1 MDPMARVLDIAPPTQ
16 DELARQRFIS
26 SLRKHV
32 MVTLPPAMRADYE
45 AHAAA
50 DFARK
55 EGHEPADGLE
65 VRKAMRHR
73 PLYRAW
79 SAMRYNAQEM
89 VWASVQNQVE
99 RHLDELNETA
109 RKARDEGPGS
119 LRLNPDLPLPREI
132 TSLDVHLMPGCWHE
146 EHAEDDTA
154 QGAVYE
160 LGSAVFGGSLHYA
173 KRGAVAY
180 SVANMLK
187 IRCPDLKPTRILDI
201 GCSIGTNT
209 LPYHETYPDA
219 ELYGIDVAAA
229 QLRHAF
235 ARACAVDVPVHFSQ
249 QDGEHTDFEDESFD
263 LIVSSYLFH
272 ELSVKSSKAVLTE
285 CHRLLKPGGLMLHME
300 LPASDQVDPYY
311 NFFLDWDAYYNNE
324 PHYASFRGQN
334 LSELCLSAGFDADR
348 YVLWPIPNYT
358 TVDEDYFNACARGEA
373 EPPAHG
379 NGSCWYLFGAWK

>member
-1 MDPMARVLDIAPPTQ
+1 MDPMARVLDIAAPTQ

-32 MVTLPPAMRADYE
+32 MVTMPAGLRADYDN
-45 AHAAA
+45 HAAQE
-50 DFARK
+50 FAQAT
-55 EGHEPADGLE
+55 GHEPADGRE
-65 VRKAMRHR
+65 VRKAMSER
-73 PLYRAW
+73 PLYKAW
-79 SAMRYNAQEM
+79 SALRYNAQEM
-89 VWASVQNQVE
+89 VWASVQDQVE
-99 RHLDELNETA
+99 RNLDELNETA
-109 RKARDEGPGS
+109 RACQDKGLGS
-119 LRLNPDLPLPREI
+119 LRLDPDLPLPREI
-132 TSLDVHLMPGCWHE
+132 TSLDIHLMPGCWQQE
-146 EHAEDDTA
+146 YADDDTA

-160 LGSAVFGGSLHYA
+160 LGSAVFGGALHYA

-187 IRCPDLKPTRILDI
+187 IRCPDLKPERILDI

-209 LPYHETYPDA
+209 LPYHETYPQA
-219 ELYGIDVAAA
+219 ELYGIDVAAP
-229 QLRHAF
+229 QLRHGF

-249 QDGEHTDFEDESFD
+249 QDGEHTDFASESFD
-263 LIVSSYLFH
+263 LVVSSFLFH
-272 ELSVKSSKAVLTE
+272 ELSVRSSKAVLTE

-300 LPASDQVDPYY
+300 LPAADQVDPYY

-324 PHYASFRGQN
+324 PHYASFRGQD
-334 LSELCLSAGFDADR
+334 LTSLCAAAGFSADN

-373 EPPAHG
+373 EAPPHG